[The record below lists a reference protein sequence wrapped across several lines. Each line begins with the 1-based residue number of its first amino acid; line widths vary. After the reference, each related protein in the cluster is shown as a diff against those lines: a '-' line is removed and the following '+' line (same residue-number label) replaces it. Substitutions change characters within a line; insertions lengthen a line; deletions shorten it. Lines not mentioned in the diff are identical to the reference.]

1 MLGESRRFLL
11 RCHYVA
17 TCEGEGG
24 GGMGAVGPCV
34 ANRRAA
40 ACIATAAVTKQKDGK
55 REERIW
61 RMNGKRDGSTVLIF

>member
-1 MLGESRRFLL
+1 
-11 RCHYVA
+11 
-17 TCEGEGG
+17 
-24 GGMGAVGPCV
+24 MGAVGPCV